1 MANMAGITEVN
12 ALQPHYV
19 CPNCRHSDFDIDRTK
34 YACGV
39 DMPDK
44 DCPVCGAK
52 YKKLGYEIP
61 FEVFL
66 GFKGDKTPDIDLNF
80 SGDYQPVAHKYVE
93 VMFGEGHAFRAG
105 TISGVKDKIAYG
117 YVRSRSEERRVGKE
131 CRSRWSPYH

>member
-1 MANMAGITEVN
+1 
-12 ALQPHYV
+12 
-19 CPNCRHSDFDIDRTK
+19 
-34 YACGV
+34 
-39 DMPDK
+39 MPDK

-117 YVRSRSEERRVGKE
+117 YVRSYCEANGINASTFPKIFKNTARQPRMSLYKIKRRISLKRV
-131 CRSRWSPYH
+131 RL